1 MSTVEFGMWMG
12 AIGLVLMLIDFVL
25 FLERTK

>member
-12 AIGLVLMLIDFVL
+12 VIGVALMLIDFVL